1 MRWCWRPARRG
12 RATRRGVD
20 CLSLDRREG
29 VERLRGTRW
38 DAAVSLT
45 AIPARCAIWCRRA
58 FRSSCGRD
66 MPKTSLPS
74 NAWPIPPSATAGTAS
89 SWSASGSASAI
100 GSGSGLAGRADGG
113 AAERHRAGFRKPV
126 SRCGC
131 PGAGQA
137 ERSAAAGLYVHAV
150 PGAGPAG
157 RHVPADPPALPLR
170 VFSDMGTYLTGPS
183 DSQFQALY
191 DQCRNTPG
199 IEHVGTLA
207 QPELAEALRAVSI
220 LAYPC
225 TFPET
230 GCIAALEAMAAGC
243 AVVASDLGRPGGDD
257 GGTRPAGRSRRGLE
271 QLRCPLPDGAGPC
284 HGVGAVAA
292 RHRTAVAAGTFRQ
305 RNGHLGE
312 RRAGEWAGFFKQ
324 RICLKVQNVAGC
336 LNSETH
342 LHKVAPLKQYP
353 PAYGRN
359 SPDTPRIKSPLQ

>member
-1 MRWCWRPARRG
+1 M
-12 RATRRGVD
+12 
-20 CLSLDRREG
+20 
-29 VERLRGTRW
+29 
-38 DAAVSLT
+38 
-45 AIPARCAIWCRRA
+45 
-58 FRSSCGRD
+58 
-66 MPKTSLPS
+66 
-74 NAWPIPPSATAGTAS
+74 PIPWRAPSRTDPLLLAYTSTPFRGLDL
-89 SWSASGSASAI
+89 
-100 GSGSGLAGRADGG
+100 LAGMFPLIPRPC
-113 AAERHRAGFRKPV
+113 R
-126 SRCGC
+126 
-131 PGAGQA
+131 
-137 ERSAAAGLYVHAV
+137 
-150 PGAGPAG
+150 
-157 RHVPADPPALPLR
+157 LR

-243 AVVASDLGRPGGDD
+243 AVVASDLGALAETTAGHALLVDPGEDWSSFGARYL
-257 GGTRPAGRSRRGLE
+257 TALTLSWRRCCRRPASSGCGNRFVSSTKRR
-271 QLRCPLPDGAGPC
+271 
-284 HGVGAVAA
+284 
-292 RHRTAVAAGTFRQ
+292 
-305 RNGHLGE
+305 LGGQ
-312 RRAGEWAGFFKQ
+312 RAGEWADFFKSAH
-324 RICLKVQNVAGC
+324 CLKVQNVAGC